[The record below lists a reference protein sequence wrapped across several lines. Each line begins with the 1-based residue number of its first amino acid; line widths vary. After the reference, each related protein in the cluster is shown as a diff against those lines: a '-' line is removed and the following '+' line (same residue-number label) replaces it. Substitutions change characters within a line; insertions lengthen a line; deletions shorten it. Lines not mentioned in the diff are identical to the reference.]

1 MLEALACGTPAVLP
15 RCAVFDELWAEKL
28 PGDWRYEAHGEEPK
42 RAVAIAE
49 ALACASCEKARV
61 RMASNPVKASWADA
75 TNELLSQY
83 EAAIEGNLPYRQEL
97 ATITKIVNQARE
109 RLPRPPRLHPAS
121 SPHIPDLTPHHTPA
135 QMIRATLLAFLM
147 WWLLKT
153 YSVRTYQ
160 FFSKVVF
167 EAVFGDFEVFG

>member
-97 ATITKIVNQARE
+97 ATITKIVNQARPAS
-109 RLPRPPRLHPAS
+109 RPTPRPHP
-121 SPHIPDLTPHHTPA
+121 T
-135 QMIRATLLAFLM
+135 
-147 WWLLKT
+147 
-153 YSVRTYQ
+153 
-160 FFSKVVF
+160 
-167 EAVFGDFEVFG
+167 

>member
-28 PGDWRYEAHGEEPK
+28 PADWRYEAHSEEPK

-97 ATITKIVNQARE
+97 ATITKIVNQARA
-109 RLPRPPRLHPAS
+109 RPTSPPRRRHPTS
-121 SPHIPDLTPHHTPA
+121 PDLTPHHAPG

>member
-1 MLEALACGTPAVLP
+1 
-15 RCAVFDELWAEKL
+15 
-28 PGDWRYEAHGEEPK
+28 
-42 RAVAIAE
+42 
-49 ALACASCEKARV
+49 
-61 RMASNPVKASWADA
+61 MASNPVKASWADA

-97 ATITKIVNQARE
+97 ATITKIVNQARA
-109 RLPRPPRLHPAS
+109 RPAPPRVPPPLVT
-121 SPHIPDLTPHHTPA
+121 PHLTPHRSPG

>member
-1 MLEALACGTPAVLP
+1 
-15 RCAVFDELWAEKL
+15 
-28 PGDWRYEAHGEEPK
+28 
-42 RAVAIAE
+42 
-49 ALACASCEKARV
+49 
-61 RMASNPVKASWADA
+61 MASNPVKASWADA

-109 RLPRPPRLHPAS
+109 PARPARPASPPRVVV
-121 SPHIPDLTPHHTPA
+121 PHLTPHLTRA

>member
-1 MLEALACGTPAVLP
+1 MG
-15 RCAVFDELWAEKL
+15 EKL
-28 PGDWRYEAHGEEPK
+28 PGDWRYEAHGRPK

-49 ALACASCEKARV
+49 ALACELREARV

-97 ATITKIVNQARE
+97 ATITKIVNQARA
-109 RLPRPPRLHPAS
+109 RPTPPHAAS
-121 SPHIPDLTPHHTPA
+121 YPIPDLTPRLSPG

>member
-97 ATITKIVNQARE
+97 ATITKIVNQARA
-109 RLPRPPRLHPAS
+109 RPAPPRVPPPLVT
-121 SPHIPDLTPHHTPA
+121 PHLTPHRSPG

>member
-1 MLEALACGTPAVLP
+1 MDTHWVWLKHAVL
-15 RCAVFDELWAEKL
+15 
-28 PGDWRYEAHGEEPK
+28 
-42 RAVAIAE
+42 
-49 ALACASCEKARV
+49 
-61 RMASNPVKASWADA
+61 DA
-75 TNELLSQY
+75 AA

-109 RLPRPPRLHPAS
+109 RPPHPTSPPRVVT
-121 SPHIPDLTPHHTPA
+121 PHLTPE

>member
-28 PGDWRYEAHGEEPK
+28 PGDWRYEAHSAEPK

-109 RLPRPPRLHPAS
+109 PAPPRPASPPRVLS
-121 SPHIPDLTPHHTPA
+121 HIPDLTPH
-135 QMIRATLLAFLM
+135 LAPG
-147 WWLLKT
+147 
-153 YSVRTYQ
+153 R
-160 FFSKVVF
+160 
-167 EAVFGDFEVFG
+167 

>member
-1 MLEALACGTPAVLP
+1 
-15 RCAVFDELWAEKL
+15 
-28 PGDWRYEAHGEEPK
+28 
-42 RAVAIAE
+42 
-49 ALACASCEKARV
+49 
-61 RMASNPVKASWADA
+61 MASNPVKASWADA

-97 ATITKIVNQARE
+97 ATITKIVNQARA
-109 RLPRPPRLHPAS
+109 RPPRAPRLHPAYPPTS
-121 SPHIPDLTPHHTPA
+121 PDLTPHLSPG